1 MALYSF
7 EKDSPNGPEAQV
19 WPSFSKDLLPTFHLP
34 GRQCVTI
41 SREDIEKVAVLAR
54 IRVDDEQVS
63 ALEKDLGNILDLVD
77 QLAAADTD
85 SVEPMAHPLN
95 AVQRLRADEVTET
108 NQREAFQAIAP
119 ATENGLY
126 LVPRVIE

>member
-1 MALYSF
+1 
-7 EKDSPNGPEAQV
+7 
-19 WPSFSKDLLPTFHLP
+19 
-34 GRQCVTI
+34 VTI

-77 QLAAADTD
+77 QLGAADTD

>member
-1 MALYSF
+1 
-7 EKDSPNGPEAQV
+7 
-19 WPSFSKDLLPTFHLP
+19 
-34 GRQCVTI
+34 VTI

-54 IRVDDEQVS
+54 IRVDEEQVS

-95 AVQRLRADEVTET
+95 AVQRLRADEVTEA

>member
-1 MALYSF
+1 M
-7 EKDSPNGPEAQV
+7 
-19 WPSFSKDLLPTFHLP
+19 
-34 GRQCVTI
+34 TI

-54 IRVDDEQVS
+54 IRLDDEQIP
-63 ALEKDLGNILDLVD
+63 ALQNDLDNILSLVD
-77 QLAAADTD
+77 QLSAADTGN
-85 SVEPMAHPLN
+85 VEPLAHPLD
-95 AVQRLRADEVTET
+95 AVQRLRADEITES

>member
-1 MALYSF
+1 M
-7 EKDSPNGPEAQV
+7 
-19 WPSFSKDLLPTFHLP
+19 
-34 GRQCVTI
+34 TI

-77 QLAAADTD
+77 QLSAADTD

-108 NQREAFQAIAP
+108 DQREAFQAIAP

>member
-1 MALYSF
+1 
-7 EKDSPNGPEAQV
+7 
-19 WPSFSKDLLPTFHLP
+19 
-34 GRQCVTI
+34 VTI
-41 SREDIEKVAVLAR
+41 SRKDIEKVAVLAR
-54 IRVDDEQVS
+54 IRVDEEQVS

-85 SVEPMAHPLN
+85 DVAPMAHPLD
-95 AVQRLRADEVTET
+95 AVQRLRADEVTEI

>member
-1 MALYSF
+1 M
-7 EKDSPNGPEAQV
+7 
-19 WPSFSKDLLPTFHLP
+19 
-34 GRQCVTI
+34 TI
-41 SREDIEKVAVLAR
+41 SRKDIEKVAVLAR
-54 IRVDDEQVS
+54 IRVDEGQVS

-77 QLAAADTD
+77 QLGSADTAN
-85 SVEPMAHPLN
+85 VEPLAHPLD

-119 ATENGLY
+119 ATEDGLY

>member
-1 MALYSF
+1 M
-7 EKDSPNGPEAQV
+7 
-19 WPSFSKDLLPTFHLP
+19 
-34 GRQCVTI
+34 TI

-54 IRVDDEQVS
+54 IRLDEEQIP
-63 ALEKDLGNILDLVD
+63 ALENDLGNILSLVD
-77 QLAAADTD
+77 QLSAADTD
-85 SVEPMAHPLN
+85 NVEPLAHPLD

-119 ATENGLY
+119 ATEDGLY

>member
-1 MALYSF
+1 M
-7 EKDSPNGPEAQV
+7 
-19 WPSFSKDLLPTFHLP
+19 
-34 GRQCVTI
+34 TI

-54 IRVDDEQVS
+54 IRVDEEQVS

-77 QLAAADTD
+77 QLAAADTE

-108 NQREAFQAIAP
+108 NQRESFQAIAP
-119 ATENGLY
+119 ASENGLY